1 MLYCTR
7 EGPVLQYLLDLTL
20 LFCLHL
26 EGMGD
31 LLFAALH
38 GRSFV
43 DLLIVQ
49 GNYNRITSPFPH
61 GASRLLFICSRPT
74 LAI

>member
-1 MLYCTR
+1 M
-7 EGPVLQYLLDLTL
+7 QYLLDLTL

-26 EGMGD
+26 EDMGD

-43 DLLIVQ
+43 DLLIAQ
-49 GNYNRITSPFPH
+49 GNHNRITSLLPH
-61 GASRLLFICSRPT
+61 CASRLLFPCSRSAY
-74 LAI
+74 AI